1 MMKLLLPALL
11 TAVGVVGCANT
22 FFPLAS
28 DQVFETLLRADCSYT
43 FNCCEPAERTGFGAI
58 LTADEATC
66 VEEGLEEGGETALRG
81 QRAKAAIDAGKATY
95 DAALA
100 ERCMR
105 PLLDAAQQCDPGRP
119 TLPIDAAC
127 QEGFRRAFAV
137 GVVKDG
143 DACTDSIE
151 CADEGFCLRD
161 PEATT
166 ITIAGTCKAA
176 ASEGDSC
183 SGRSCKAGLNC
194 TLDGE
199 TPTCT
204 KIELLDNDVA
214 CFENAQCRSGN
225 CAPTKVCRETGGV
238 CVVDDDCGE
247 GGRCDE
253 GGASSCEA
261 PSTSDICN
269 GQE

>member
-1 MMKLLLPALL
+1 MKRLLLLALV
-11 TAVGVVGCANT
+11 TARGVVGCANT

-43 FNCCEPAERTGFGAI
+43 FNCCEPAERTGFGV

-95 DAALA
+95 DAELA

-105 PLLDAAQQCDPGRP
+105 PLLDAAQHCDPGRS

-127 QEGFRRAFAV
+127 AEGFRRAFAV

-143 DACTDSIE
+143 EACTDSIE
-151 CADEGFCLRD
+151 CADEGFCVRD
-161 PEATT
+161 PEAPT
-166 ITIAGTCKAA
+166 ITMAGTCKAS
-176 ASEGDSC
+176 ASAGDNC
-183 SGRSCKAGLNC
+183 SERSCKAGFDC
-194 TLDGE
+194 ILDGE

-204 KIELLDNDVA
+204 KIELVDNDGA
-214 CFENAQCRSGN
+214 CVENAQCRSGN
-225 CAPTKVCRETGGV
+225 CAPTRLCRETGGV
-238 CVVDDDCGE
+238 CVVDGDCGE

-253 GGASSCEA
+253 GIASSCAA
-261 PSTSDICN
+261 PQSTEICN
-269 GQE
+269 GRE